1 VWGLT
6 FKAYYAVIV
15 WGGGILE
22 ELLAIEIWRV
32 TIRKAFFIG
41 GGGLLSVFFKTVCNN
56 SLFVWLFKECTG
68 YVKPLLIKQMLFY
81 LTTSEY

>member
-1 VWGLT
+1 MWGLT

-41 GGGLLSVFFKTVCNN
+41 GGGAYYQYFSKQYVTTVCSYGCSKNV
-56 SLFVWLFKECTG
+56 LAT
-68 YVKPLLIKQMLFY
+68 
-81 LTTSEY
+81 